1 MKINKLIGG
10 ILVLAS
16 TLCAQ
21 SVMAQS
27 RSFDEIKKSGV
38 LQLATEGAFPPFNY
52 YQGTKLVGFE
62 IDVAEEIAKRLD
74 LKIEW
79 KALPFDALIAAVRQG
94 RFDAAI
100 ASHGFTEER
109 AKAVDFTTPHYC
121 SGGQIVSMKNG
132 PKTVADLNGKV
143 VTVQLAS
150 TYADAAQKISGLKEV
165 KTLPKDTDALSNLMA
180 GRADAWIS
188 DRFVAQAAVK
198 KNPAA
203 GLQMGDMVFEEKISF
218 IFAKGGDLRFPI
230 ARTIADMRKDGTLAK
245 IGTQWFGQDISCK

>member
-1 MKINKLIGG
+1 
-10 ILVLAS
+10 
-16 TLCAQ
+16 
-21 SVMAQS
+21 
-27 RSFDEIKKSGV
+27 
-38 LQLATEGAFPPFNY
+38 
-52 YQGTKLVGFE
+52 
-62 IDVAEEIAKRLD
+62 
-74 LKIEW
+74 
-79 KALPFDALIAAVRQG
+79 
-94 RFDAAI
+94 
-100 ASHGFTEER
+100 
-109 AKAVDFTTPHYC
+109 
-121 SGGQIVSMKNG
+121 MKNG
-132 PKTVADLNGKV
+132 PKTVADLNGKI